1 LKFEDLLIVSPAKRE
16 VIIQPNKSKEELI
29 SQLIA
34 FEKEFIQFVL
44 DYIFKYQ
51 DTLLSKVEVDDINK
65 LKNEKIINENLQL
78 IFN

>member
-1 LKFEDLLIVSPAKRE
+1 MKFEDLLIVSPAKRE